1 MASCDL
7 QDTFNA
13 PSAVTSWPDVNAPQM
28 EINRALLNNDF
39 LPSAPNS
46 PPNTGSTELF
56 PEDPLSTHQRF
67 GPPSLDNWLPDS
79 GATCHYTPVFSD
91 LRDVEA
97 CHIPVS
103 LADGTTKISTFKGT
117 DCYFTSDEG
126 QKSILGLT
134 DVYYIEA
141 YLFIVTTPGKLTG
154 WIGLPTESTTSIITA
169 LKSWL
174 TQTELLGRTKSV
186 RFIRT
191 DAGSAFTSAKFITE
205 CTNLGIKLEAA
216 APEHQEMN
224 GICEAKWREVH
235 NTANVLLNTARLGG
249 AFFHHAH
256 AYAVSIINA
265 CPAKNVTDQHG
276 NPTTPSNTAMAENQA
291 LPTSVF
297 GCPVYF
303 KRYEPTFRNKLI
315 TYKQQLQ
322 RASRGIFIGF
332 ENSAG
337 WLVYSP
343 DHPQRIVITRDAYF
357 DEDFSS
363 ALAFD
368 SKPFAGAI
376 PIRSHLDPNGLQ
388 SLDNSEPS
396 IVHQTGSAA
405 NLGITPS
412 TYLEELH
419 DSEQLYKHKT
429 MALQALPIQKMILMT
444 LIPSQNLTS
453 LLDQHHQLLS

>member
-1 MASCDL
+1 MAS
-7 QDTFNA
+7 
-13 PSAVTSWPDVNAPQM
+13 VK
-28 EINRALLNNDF
+28 
-39 LPSAPNS
+39 PN
-46 PPNTGSTELF
+46 G
-56 PEDPLSTHQRF
+56 
-67 GPPSLDNWLPDS
+67 
-79 GATCHYTPVFSD
+79 
-91 LRDVEA
+91 
-97 CHIPVS
+97 
-103 LADGTTKISTFKGT
+103 
-117 DCYFTSDEG
+117 
-126 QKSILGLT
+126 
-134 DVYYIEA
+134 
-141 YLFIVTTPGKLTG
+141 
-154 WIGLPTESTTSIITA
+154 
-169 LKSWL
+169 
-174 TQTELLGRTKSV
+174 
-186 RFIRT
+186 
-191 DAGSAFTSAKFITE
+191 
-205 CTNLGIKLEAA
+205 
-216 APEHQEMN
+216 
-224 GICEAKWREVH
+224 EVH

-276 NPTTPSNTAMAENQA
+276 NPTTPFQYSYGRKPSLANFR
-291 LPTSVF
+291 VF

-332 ENSAG
+332 PENSAG

-419 DSEQLYKHKT
+419 DSEQL
-429 MALQALPIQKMILMT
+429 LQAQDNGPSSTTHPEDDIDDTDPITESDISPGPTPPTPQLINWTFHQLRHTPLHKEMT
-444 LIPSQNLTS
+444 LYFQECAESLPSVDPIHTAMLAVDASTTSPPTIQWTSIFLNRNPSKPFSNLTMTS
-453 LLDQHHQLLS
+453 ATLATCYSHGNQELNRPRYLHPG